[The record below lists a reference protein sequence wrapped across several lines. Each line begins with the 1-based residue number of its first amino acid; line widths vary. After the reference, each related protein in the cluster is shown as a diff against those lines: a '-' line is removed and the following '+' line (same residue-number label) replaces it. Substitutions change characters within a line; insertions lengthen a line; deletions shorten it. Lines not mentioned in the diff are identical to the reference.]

1 MKKPALVRLA
11 AVFAVMM
18 VTPAA
23 LAADALLSGVIK
35 SPSGE
40 AMGGVTV
47 SAKADGATI
56 TTTVFTDASGA
67 YYFPPLPTGTYRVW
81 AQALTFETA
90 RSEVALTANGRQ
102 DFTLRPLA
110 NFVKQ
115 LPGDVLLAA
124 LPRSTPEDAKLH
136 RIVRNNCT
144 GCHSASYV
152 LQHRFDEDGWRKVIA
167 TMKNINGAGVDQRA
181 AKRPPNGALDANE
194 NALAAYLAR
203 ARGPGESSMNFAT
216 LRPRPTGEAAR
227 AVFREYDV
235 PVDPELG
242 EDKTITGDGSDWTR
256 GTPGRRGS
264 IVHDAWMDLDGNLWV
279 NSNAPNRKLTI
290 ARIDTK
296 SGAYKPFVVP
306 NRNGFAGNSHG
317 MWRDKDGII
326 WFNVNT
332 GRGGLAKID
341 PRTEKIDAYM
351 PPQGMS
357 PTGGA
362 TTVDVDG
369 KGFIWVTTD
378 VGALRFD
385 PVNERFA
392 EFKSLTPKL
401 PNGTFGR
408 TYGLAADRNGNGW
421 WAQMQTDTI
430 GVGDAAT
437 GQSREIRLA
446 PVQAEMDRLTPDERA
461 YYANMNQPDY
471 NTPIPW
477 QQGPRRMGTDKN
489 ADVLWVGNSWGG
501 NLARIDTNT
510 GAVSYVPMPDP
521 NSQQPYQIAVDSTH
535 AAWTNMWTTDRVARY
550 SPASGQWTFFEL
562 PSRGTEVRY
571 ISIDERDGRINVV
584 LPYARTS
591 KVAVMTLRSE
601 ADIEALRKQTQR

>member
-1 MKKPALVRLA
+1 MKKHALVRLA
-11 AVFAVMM
+11 AAFAVTM
-18 VTPAA
+18 VAPAA
-23 LAADALLSGVIK
+23 LAADALLSGVVK

-47 SAKADGATI
+47 SAKAEGTTI

-67 YYFPPLPTGTYRVW
+67 YYFPPLPTGSYRVW
-81 AQALTFETA
+81 AQALTFDIVRA
-90 RSEVALTANGRQ
+90 EVALNANGRQ

-115 LPGDVLLAA
+115 LPGDALLAA
-124 LPRSTPEDAKLH
+124 LPQTTPEDARMH

-181 AKRPPNGALDANE
+181 NKRAPNGALDANE

-216 LRPRPTGEAAR
+216 LRPRPSGEAAR

-235 PVDPELG
+235 PVDPEIG
-242 EDKTITGDGSDWTR
+242 DDKIITGDGSDWTR
-256 GTPGRRGS
+256 GTPARRGS

-290 ARIDTK
+290 ARVDTK
-296 SGAYKPFVVP
+296 TGAYKPFVVP

-317 MWRDKDGII
+317 MWRDKDGVI

-341 PRTEKIDAYM
+341 PRTEKIDVYM

-461 YYANMNQPDY
+461 YYANMVQPDY

-521 NSQQPYQIAVDSTH
+521 NSQQPYQISVDSTH

-550 SPASGQWTFFEL
+550 SPATGQWTLFDL

-591 KVAVMTLRSE
+591 KIAVMTLRSE
-601 ADIEALRKQTQR
+601 ADIEALRKQAQR